1 MKQILIVLA
10 LVLSSVA
17 AADSIKLYETRYDSS
32 TDYTPEFQ
40 VNKDLGRAWVNV
52 AEAESWG
59 DSIHYSDNRVKVE
72 GLSYNAADKT
82 IVLER
87 DGQLIVCAEIYN
99 RRFVIDVGG
108 SIRMK
113 KPCSFS
119 QKKVRVY
126 VDNGFEIRTKTMLQV
141 FLNVE

>member
-10 LVLSSVA
+10 LILSSVA
-17 AADSIKLYETRYDSS
+17 SADSIKLFETRYDTS
-32 TDYTPEFQ
+32 TDYTAEFQ
-40 VNKDLGRAWVNV
+40 VNKELGRAWVNV
-52 AEAESWG
+52 SEAESWG
-59 DSIHYSDNRVKVE
+59 DNTSYTDNRVKVE

-108 SIRMK
+108 SIRMTK
-113 KPCSFS
+113 RCSFS
-119 QKKVRVY
+119 QKKVTVQ
-126 VDNGFEIRTKTMLQV
+126 VDNGYEVYNVKMLQV